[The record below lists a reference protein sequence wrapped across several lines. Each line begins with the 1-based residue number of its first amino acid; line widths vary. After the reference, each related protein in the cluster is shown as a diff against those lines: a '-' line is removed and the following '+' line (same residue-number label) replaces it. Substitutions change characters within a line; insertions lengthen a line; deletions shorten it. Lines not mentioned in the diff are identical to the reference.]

1 MQRLNFH
8 IPIYDWDIT
17 VVTIYNKEDDKP
29 IKELFG
35 KLNIIDDNAIDNIV
49 YERYNGGETYTNAN
63 TRQALL
69 LIYKFETINIFHNIL
84 NHEKRH
90 LIDHIGNVHL
100 IKDEKEAIAYLDG
113 YVSEQIYSNLD
124 KLI

>member
-8 IPIYDWDIT
+8 IPIYDWDIN

-35 KLNIIDDNAIDNIV
+35 ELNIIDDNAIDNIV

-90 LIDHIGNVHL
+90 WMPYQD
-100 IKDEKEAIAYLDG
+100 YLFA
-113 YVSEQIYSNLD
+113 VLNRRFLH
-124 KLI
+124 

>member
-35 KLNIIDDNAIDNIV
+35 ELNIIDDNAIDNIV

>member
-8 IPIYDWDIT
+8 IPIYDWDIN

-35 KLNIIDDNAIDNIV
+35 ELNIIDDNAIDNIV
-49 YERYNGGETYTNAN
+49 YERYNGGETYTNVGA
-63 TRQALL
+63 RQALL

-90 LIDHIGNVHL
+90 LIDRIGNVHL
-100 IKDEKEAIAYLDG
+100 IRDEKEAIAYLDG

>member
-35 KLNIIDDNAIDNIV
+35 ELNIIDDNAIDNIV
-49 YERYNGGETYTNAN
+49 YERYNGGETYTNAD